1 MLLKHLIPIIFLSAI
16 SFTHAANET
25 SSIRTPAGQSI
36 TLGDSYTDMQNR
48 MDLSP
53 SSMITHELKEDK
65 NRYLAMDYTYEVEN
79 MLYTITIVNDRVKKI
94 EWLNTDQDMQAKT
107 TKQ

>member
-1 MLLKHLIPIIFLSAI
+1 MLLKHLIPIIFLSTI

-53 SSMITHELKEDK
+53 SSMITHELKEGK
-65 NRYLAMDYTYEVEN
+65 NHYLAMDYTYEVEN

-94 EWLNTDQDMQAKT
+94 EWLNTDQDMHAKT